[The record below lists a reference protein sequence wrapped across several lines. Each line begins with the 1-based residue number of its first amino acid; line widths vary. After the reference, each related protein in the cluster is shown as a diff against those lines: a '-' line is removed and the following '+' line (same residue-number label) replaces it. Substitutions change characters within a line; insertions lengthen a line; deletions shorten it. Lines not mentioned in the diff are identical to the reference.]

1 VGEHQYYLRLKLNL
15 EDQGVEN
22 TERNAVVQA
31 LRVKPVDTAVDAL
44 VTAPAVA
51 NVQPVLVTRVQN
63 TVVLI
68 SVVDADAV
76 VNSTYYDIT
85 ILRYYAFY
93 NYHPIW
99 LL

>member
-68 SVVDADAV
+68 NVVDADAV

-85 ILRYYAFY
+85 ILR
-93 NYHPIW
+93 I
-99 LL
+99 L

>member
-1 VGEHQYYLRLKLNL
+1 MGEHQHYLRLKLNL

-22 TERNAVVQA
+22 TELNAVVQA

-85 ILRYYAFY
+85 ILL
-93 NYHPIW
+93 I
-99 LL
+99 L

>member
-1 VGEHQYYLRLKLNL
+1 MEEHQHYLRLKLNL

-44 VTAPAVA
+44 VTALAVA
-51 NVQPVLVTRVQN
+51 NVQPALVIRVQN

-85 ILRYYAFY
+85 ILR
-93 NYHPIW
+93 I
-99 LL
+99 L

>member
-1 VGEHQYYLRLKLNL
+1 M
-15 EDQGVEN
+15 
-22 TERNAVVQA
+22 ERNAVVQA
-31 LRVKPVDTAVDAL
+31 LRVKPVDTAVYAL

-68 SVVDADAV
+68 NVVDADAV

-85 ILRYYAFY
+85 ILL
-93 NYHPIW
+93 I
-99 LL
+99 L

>member
-1 VGEHQYYLRLKLNL
+1 MVNL

-22 TERNAVVQA
+22 TERNAVIQA

-44 VTAPAVA
+44 AAAPAVA
-51 NVQPVLVTRVQN
+51 HVQPVLVTRVQN

-76 VNSTYYDIT
+76 VNRTYYDIM
-85 ILRYYAFY
+85 ILR
-93 NYHPIW
+93 I
-99 LL
+99 L

>member
-1 VGEHQYYLRLKLNL
+1 MVNL

-22 TERNAVVQA
+22 TELNAVVQA

-68 SVVDADAV
+68 NVVDADAV

-85 ILRYYAFY
+85 ILR
-93 NYHPIW
+93 I
-99 LL
+99 L

>member
-1 VGEHQYYLRLKLNL
+1 MGDHQYYLRLKLNL

-22 TERNAVVQA
+22 TERNAVLQA

-51 NVQPVLVTRVQN
+51 NVQPVLVTRAQN
-63 TVVLI
+63 MVVLI
-68 SVVDADAV
+68 NVVDVDAV

-85 ILRYYAFY
+85 ILL
-93 NYHPIW
+93 I
-99 LL
+99 L

>member
-1 VGEHQYYLRLKLNL
+1 MGEHQYYLRLKLNL

-68 SVVDADAV
+68 NVVDADAV

-85 ILRYYAFY
+85 ILR
-93 NYHPIW
+93 I
-99 LL
+99 L

>member
-1 VGEHQYYLRLKLNL
+1 MGEHQYYLRLKLNL

-22 TERNAVVQA
+22 TELNAVVQA

-68 SVVDADAV
+68 NVVDADAV

-85 ILRYYAFY
+85 ILR
-93 NYHPIW
+93 I
-99 LL
+99 L

>member
-1 VGEHQYYLRLKLNL
+1 MGDHQYYLRLKLNL

-22 TERNAVVQA
+22 TERNAVLQA

-51 NVQPVLVTRVQN
+51 NVQPVLVTRAQN
-63 TVVLI
+63 MVVLI
-68 SVVDADAV
+68 SVVDVDAV

-85 ILRYYAFY
+85 ILL
-93 NYHPIW
+93 I
-99 LL
+99 L

>member
-1 VGEHQYYLRLKLNL
+1 VEGILLQVYLVNL

-44 VTAPAVA
+44 AAAPAVA
-51 NVQPVLVTRVQN
+51 HVQPALVTRVQN
-63 TVVLI
+63 TAALNDATVV
-68 SVVDADAV
+68 DAV

-85 ILRYYAFY
+85 ILRYYTFY

>member
-51 NVQPVLVTRVQN
+51 NVQPALVTRAQN
-63 TVVLI
+63 MVVLI
-68 SVVDADAV
+68 NVVDADAV

-85 ILRYYAFY
+85 ILR
-93 NYHPIW
+93 I
-99 LL
+99 L